1 MMLGGKVEYL
11 HDVVGVLV
19 VPSGLLIIL
28 ILSTILLGFVK
39 RTRSYARISMVAAV
53 VLYALFG
60 SGIVAHQLLEP
71 LEEYYEPVT
80 NPKSLGAVD
89 SIIVLTGHAASL
101 SSISPPSWV
110 NQSSAYRLMEAMY
123 IKQNHPG
130 ARIIISG
137 SADSSKTIREVMISL
152 GVNSE
157 DLLTDRGAAATYVSA
172 LNLSSMLER
181 DENCV
186 IITSA
191 GHMPRSM
198 LSLEKQGIN
207 CKPVPTEFYTSY
219 ELSSFGYLPSPR
231 NLHLSDLAVHEYIGI
246 AWYKLIGKA

>member
-1 MMLGGKVEYL
+1 VEYL
-11 HDVVGVLV
+11 NDVAGVLV
-19 VPSGLLIIL
+19 VPSGLLLIL
-28 ILSTILLGFVK
+28 IALTILFGFIK

-53 VLYALFG
+53 VIYALFG

-80 NPKSLGAVD
+80 NPKSLGTVD

-101 SSISPPSWV
+101 NSISPPSWV
-110 NQSSAYRLMEAMY
+110 NQSSAYRLMEAMF
-123 IKQNHPG
+123 IKQNHPE

-137 SADSSKTIREVMISL
+137 TLDSAKTIREVLISL
-152 GVNSE
+152 GVKSE
-157 DLLTDRGAAATYVSA
+157 DLFIDRGAPATYVSA
-172 LNLSSMLER
+172 VNLSTMLESG
-181 DENCV
+181 ENCV
-186 IITSA
+186 LITSA

-207 CKPVPTEFYTSY
+207 CKPVPTEFYTTY
-219 ELSSFGYLPSPR
+219 QLSSFGYLPSPR

-246 AWYKLIGKA
+246 AWYRLIGKA